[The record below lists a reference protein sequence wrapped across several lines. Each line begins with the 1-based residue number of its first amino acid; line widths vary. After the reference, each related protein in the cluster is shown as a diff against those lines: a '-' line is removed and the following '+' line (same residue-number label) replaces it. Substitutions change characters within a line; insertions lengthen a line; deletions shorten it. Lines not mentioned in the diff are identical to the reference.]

1 MSDPLIAILLIVA
14 IIVIVYY
21 LVKKFTIP
29 LINTILGNIV
39 LLLLKFTSCHAMD
52 GQTGSRI
59 RLFYSAHLCYW
70 GCTRNLHP
78 RIAGYLGNHSLNPL
92 MF

>member
-1 MSDPLIAILLIVA
+1 MSNPLIAILLIVA

-39 LLLLKFTSCHAMD
+39 LFLLKFTSCHAMD
-52 GQTGSRI
+52 GK
-59 RLFYSAHLCYW
+59 
-70 GCTRNLHP
+70 P
-78 RIAGYLGNHSLNPL
+78 DLG
-92 MF
+92 

>member
-1 MSDPLIAILLIVA
+1 MSDPLIAILLIMA

-52 GQTGSRI
+52 GQ
-59 RLFYSAHLCYW
+59 
-70 GCTRNLHP
+70 P
-78 RIAGYLGNHSLNPL
+78 DLG
-92 MF
+92 